1 MSRKIFS
8 LFVHLLQSAPLV
20 GEIVNNLPIV
30 VSIRSP
36 KPDGEPRRLM
46 LPSVLSYKLLL
57 SASGNR
63 PVFLVLPSVLSYKLL
78 QAKGS
83 RSTSTCCCHPYSRTS
98 CYGKTLVAIRTLV
111 QAATR
116 VSLHD
121 HSRNRLLP
129 SVLSYKLL
137 RFSSVSPSSGYRC
150 HPYSRTSCYQL
161 RRRSLN
167 NRTRVAIRTL
177 VQAATAVAL
186 TGRRGYWLPS
196 VLSYKLLRDNPATSP
211 EHGKLP
217 SVLSYKLLHYY
228 Y

>member
-78 QAKGS
+78 LEDSKMADTTMGCHPYSRTSCYRQKGAGQPLPAVAIRTLVQAATGR
-83 RSTSTCCCHPYSRTS
+83 RSLPSVLSYKLLRGFPFTIIAGIVCCHPYSRTS
-98 CYGKTLVAIRTLV
+98 CYASHQYRHHQVTVAIRTLV
-111 QAATR
+111 QAATN
-116 VSLHD
+116 S
-121 HSRNRLLP
+121 
-129 SVLSYKLL
+129 
-137 RFSSVSPSSGYRC
+137 
-150 HPYSRTSCYQL
+150 
-161 RRRSLN
+161 
-167 NRTRVAIRTL
+167 
-177 VQAATAVAL
+177 AAV
-186 TGRRGYWLPS
+186 P
-196 VLSYKLLRDNPATSP
+196 
-211 EHGKLP
+211 
-217 SVLSYKLLHYY
+217 
-228 Y
+228 